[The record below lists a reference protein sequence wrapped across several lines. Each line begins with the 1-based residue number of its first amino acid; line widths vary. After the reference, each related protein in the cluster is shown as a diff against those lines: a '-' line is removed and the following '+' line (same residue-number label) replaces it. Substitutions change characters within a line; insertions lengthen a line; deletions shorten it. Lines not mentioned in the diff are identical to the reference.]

1 MGLRGTNMG
10 MNESPKLI
18 VGCFSNKCIIIQFCV
33 SWGFVILRKPFSEV
47 YRGVQVRLLVRY
59 ILGTGQVKLCKEIV
73 LEVHGKWEYMA
84 LKGVQLSCQG
94 TFQVELKNLEML
106 LSGLSSSRPGSSRI
120 KLNVKWGQQ
129 SKLMVDVNVKI
140 TLETFTRIRR

>member
-1 MGLRGTNMG
+1 M
-10 MNESPKLI
+10 
-18 VGCFSNKCIIIQFCV
+18 
-33 SWGFVILRKPFSEV
+33 
-47 YRGVQVRLLVRY
+47 
-59 ILGTGQVKLCKEIV
+59 
-73 LEVHGKWEYMA
+73 
-84 LKGVQLSCQG
+84 
-94 TFQVELKNLEML
+94 ELKNLEML